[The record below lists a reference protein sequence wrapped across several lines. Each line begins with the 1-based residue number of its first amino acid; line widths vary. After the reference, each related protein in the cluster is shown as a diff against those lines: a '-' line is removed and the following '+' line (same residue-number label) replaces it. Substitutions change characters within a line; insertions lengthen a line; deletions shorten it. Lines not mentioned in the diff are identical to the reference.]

1 MKFAQLTKT
10 MNEQY
15 MMVFD
20 KEEKSV
26 LAQGMLSNVKKDKMF
41 KSLRDAKVIKFEEL
55 SEQDLLEFGM
65 DPESEAC
72 VVILNY

>member
-1 MKFAQLTKT
+1 
-10 MNEQY
+10 

-26 LAQGMLSNVKKDKMF
+26 LAQGMLRNVKKDKMF
-41 KSLRDAKVIKFEEL
+41 KSLKDAKVIKFEEL
-55 SEQDLLEFGM
+55 SKQDLLEFGRV
-65 DPESEAC
+65 PESEAC